1 MEKKNRILFI
11 IIILLII
18 IVTNTL
24 SIMITKFF
32 VSVQSDTDYQNLDL
46 KIEDYDI
53 EYSIVYEKNFLS
65 QYKIYK
71 INDNSIDRIMEQ
83 LKSITSWNKNKF
95 YEYIMMRFYEKIDN
109 KKVEIE
115 RDDLYY
121 YNKKGIYAI
130 LDVKNAKLYYFENDI
145 FNYHDNYNELLGIHV
160 ENYKNREIYSVRSGS
175 QKDGTDYYTYEFTQE
190 KGKEILQE
198 LDKSAKWS
206 KEKLDDDILDNFEYN
221 KDIFLIKNGYY
232 YYEKVCRTSNKSKK
246 YNFTDEEAT
255 GWKAGVYDADK
266 NILYFYWTSY

>member
-1 MEKKNRILFI
+1 MEKKKKLLLVIVM
-11 IIILLII
+11 LLII

-32 VSVQSDTDYQNLDL
+32 ISVQSDTDYQKLEL

-65 QYKIYK
+65 QYKVYK
-71 INDNSIDRIMEQ
+71 INNSSIDRMKEQ
-83 LKSITSWNKNKF
+83 LESSTSWNKNKF

-145 FNYHDNYNELLGIHV
+145 FNYHNNYKELLGIHV
-160 ENYKNREIYSVRSGS
+160 ENYKNREIYSVRSGP
-175 QKDGTDYYTYEFTQE
+175 QKDGTDYYTYEFTKE
-190 KGKEILQE
+190 KRKAISQE
-198 LDKSAKWS
+198 LDKSTKWS
-206 KEKLDDDILDNFEYN
+206 KEKLDDDILANFIYN
-221 KDIFLIKNGYY
+221 KDILFIKNGYY
-232 YYEKVCRTSNKSKK
+232 YYEKVCRTSDKSKK
-246 YNFTDEEAT
+246 YNFTDAEAT